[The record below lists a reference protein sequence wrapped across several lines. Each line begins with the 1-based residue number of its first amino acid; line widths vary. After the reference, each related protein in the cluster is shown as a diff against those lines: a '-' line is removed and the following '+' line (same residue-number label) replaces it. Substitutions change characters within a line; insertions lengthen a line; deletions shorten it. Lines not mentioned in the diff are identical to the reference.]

1 MPPAFLMVAASLL
14 FSLMGVC
21 VKLASARYGA
31 GEIVMYRGL
40 IGMLV
45 MALVARRQGDG
56 LATRVPAMHF
66 WRSLSGVCSLSLWF
80 YSISGLPL
88 ATATTLNYMSSI
100 WMAMFLIGG
109 SVLMGAKRIDGRLT
123 AAVLVGFVGVALV
136 LRPTVDS
143 RQAAYGFAG
152 LLSGMLSAMA
162 YLQVTALGRIGEPE
176 SRTVF
181 YFSLGSALAGAATTA
196 VTGQGF
202 HGYTPGGAALL
213 LAVGVLAAAAQLA
226 LTHAYARGK
235 AMVNACLQ
243 YLGIVFAF
251 AWGLLLFHDPVTA
264 WAVGGILLIILAGL
278 AATLLRSGSTPA
290 DSQHSL
296 SES

>member
-1 MPPAFLMVAASLL
+1 MPPTLLMVAATLL

-21 VKLASARYGA
+21 VKFASSDYNA

-40 IGMLV
+40 IGMAV
-45 MALVARRQGDG
+45 MAVVARAQGQG
-56 LATRVPAMHF
+56 LATKVPAMHF
-66 WRSLSGVCSLSLWF
+66 WRSLSGVISLSLWF
-80 YSISGLPL
+80 YSIGGLPL
-88 ATATTLNYMSSI
+88 ATAMTLNYMSSI

-109 SVLMGAKRIDGRLT
+109 GVLMGAKRIDNRLI

-143 RQAAYGFAG
+143 RQAVYGFAG
-152 LLSGMLSAMA
+152 LISGMLSAMA

-176 SRTVF
+176 TRTVF
-181 YFSLGSALAGAATTA
+181 YFSTGGAIAGAVTA
-196 VTGQGF
+196 VASGQGF
-202 HGYTPGGAALL
+202 HSHTLRGAVLL
-213 LAVGVLAAAAQLA
+213 IAVGVLAAGAQLA
-226 LTHAYARGK
+226 LTGAYARGK

-251 AWGLLLFHDPVTA
+251 VWGLLLFHDPLTA
-264 WAVGGILLIILAGL
+264 WALGGITLIILAGL
-278 AATLLRSGSTPA
+278 SATLLRANSTPA